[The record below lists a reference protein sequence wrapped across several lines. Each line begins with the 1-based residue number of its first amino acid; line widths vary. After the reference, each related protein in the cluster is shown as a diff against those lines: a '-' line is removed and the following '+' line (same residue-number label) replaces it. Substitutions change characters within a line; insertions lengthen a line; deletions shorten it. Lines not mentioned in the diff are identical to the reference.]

1 MILLV
6 VLFLLAAVAIN
17 ATVAT
22 VRDDRPRT
30 PPRSRFV
37 DPDFLPPTCRP

>member
-1 MILLV
+1 MIALV
-6 VLFLLAAVAIN
+6 IVAAVMSGLIW

-22 VRDDRPRT
+22 VRNDRPRT

-37 DPDFLPPTCRP
+37 DPDFLPPASWR